1 MTVNQRA
8 IIRGLNTW
16 LLLTLALG
24 IVTQIIEFANAP
36 EVCFPSGSSSFSRE
50 ICRTGDPT
58 VYGIGLAIFAV
69 IGLISVAQA
78 KRVLTPAGPPM
89 PSPEFIAKKR

>member
-16 LLLTLALG
+16 FLLTLALG
-24 IVTQIIEFANAP
+24 IVVQIIEIANAP
-36 EVCFPSGSSSFSRE
+36 EVCYPSSSSYRE
-50 ICRTGDPT
+50 ICTTGDPT
-58 VYGIGLAIFAV
+58 AYGIGLAIFAI

-78 KRVLTPAGPPM
+78 KRVLTPSGPPR
-89 PSPEFIAKKR
+89 PAKEFIAKKR